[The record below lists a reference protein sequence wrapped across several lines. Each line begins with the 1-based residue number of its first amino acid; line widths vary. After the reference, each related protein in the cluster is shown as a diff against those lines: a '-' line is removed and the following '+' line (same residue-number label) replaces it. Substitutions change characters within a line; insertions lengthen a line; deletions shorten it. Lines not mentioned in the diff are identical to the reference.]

1 MAWLAWILGSLKIL
15 PFTQLTIGVCIG
27 LVLLLSAGL
36 AFRQRKQLLAYLKSN
51 WKYILVIE
59 ALFLAVFLLDLRIR
73 LGNPDLWHPWLGGEK
88 PMDFAYFNGVIKA
101 VYFPPENPWYSGHYI
116 NYYYYGYVIA
126 AIPTKLLGIMP
137 SIAYNLILPSW
148 FAMTGMGIFCVSFN
162 LVAALRKH
170 KDEANHADEGGKPL
184 SRPAKL
190 KASLF
195 NQGQPYLAGLIALIA
210 VLLLGNLYMVRELW
224 NYLPE
229 LSVSGGNITSPTERM
244 GAVIGGAVQV
254 LSGQAQ
260 LPGENGRWYF
270 DASRPI
276 LHDGPDTPIAEFPY
290 FTFLYGDLHAHLLTM
305 PVYGLALGWMVSL
318 LLYPLSKMKWPA
330 RMISLLF
337 GGLCIGVF
345 AASHTWDYPTFL
357 GLGGL
362 VILWGVWKT
371 RTGSIRHFIEVAAGY
386 ELLFIGIASLL
397 YAPFTEW
404 FHTEYVSMEFW
415 TGARTPLVDYIFVF
429 GLALFVMASLI
440 LKEVFFSLKD
450 AFKRWFSPAKRGD
463 LSWRRLRIYVL
474 FLVCA
479 TVLIWLWIW
488 DYQVLVLGLPL
499 LAGMIYLALFK
510 RGSSILRRI
519 TWILFAIGL
528 SLTMLVEVVV
538 LKGDVG
544 RSNMVFRFY
553 DQAWFLFGVGMSLAL
568 VDIITGMADWPR
580 RLKSAWVVMLGLIV
594 LGAASYPLVATPMKM
609 ADRWPGIQNPPH
621 SLDGARIYVG

>member
-1 MAWLAWILGSLKIL
+1 MKQT
-15 PFTQLTIGVCIG
+15 TQ
-27 LVLLLSAGL
+27 
-36 AFRQRKQLLAYLKSN
+36 
-51 WKYILVIE
+51 
-59 ALFLAVFLLDLRIR
+59 
-73 LGNPDLWHPWLGGEK
+73 
-88 PMDFAYFNGVIKA
+88 MKA
-101 VYFPPENPWYSGHYI
+101 
-116 NYYYYGYVIA
+116 
-126 AIPTKLLGIMP
+126 
-137 SIAYNLILPSW
+137 
-148 FAMTGMGIFCVSFN
+148 
-162 LVAALRKH
+162 
-170 KDEANHADEGGKPL
+170 GKPL

-210 VLLLGNLYMVRELW
+210 VLLLGNLYMVREFW

-229 LSVSGGNITSPTERM
+229 LSVSGGNITSPTEKM

-254 LSGQAQ
+254 LSGQAK

-429 GLALFVMASLI
+429 GLALFVMASLL

-553 DQAWFLFGVGMSLAL
+553 DQAWFFFGVGMSLAL
-568 VDIITGMADWPR
+568 VDIITGMA
-580 RLKSAWVVMLGLIV
+580 RLAAPAQIGLGGDAGPDCAGGGQLPV
-594 LGAASYPLVATPMKM
+594 GGNPDEDGRPLARHPEPTPQPGWGA
-609 ADRWPGIQNPPH
+609 
-621 SLDGARIYVG
+621 IYVG